1 MEEALFDDNIFSIV
15 PTPAR
20 KEHQKILSIVSGPI
34 EHLLGLRQCNAMYEQ
49 VKSQSDSHLFMR
61 DVLCRM
67 QVRPLVK
74 PEDLEN
80 IPKKGPAVV
89 VGNHPFGGI
98 EGILMA
104 ELLLSCRPDVK
115 IMANALLNRIPQL
128 RKLTIPVDP
137 FSRSGSTRVNVG
149 PMRAALRWL
158 KNGVCCSRFRP
169 VRFRT

>member
-1 MEEALFDDNIFSIV
+1 
-15 PTPAR
+15 
-20 KEHQKILSIVSGPI
+20 
-34 EHLLGLRQCNAMYEQ
+34 
-49 VKSQSDSHLFMR
+49 MR

-74 PEDLEN
+74 SEDLEN

-98 EGILMA
+98 EGIIMA

-115 IMANALLNRIPQL
+115 IMANALLNRIPQMQ
-128 RKLTIPVDP
+128 KLTIPVDP
-137 FSRSGSTRVNVG
+137 FSRSGSTRVNIG

-158 KNGVCCSRFRP
+158 KNGGMLLAFPAGEVSHLRLPSLEIADPAMPTPTKITPPKSWNQNRP
-169 VRFRT
+169 PSSMFPTILMPNPATIP